1 MNLFKIKHLPY
12 YNILWSREKS
22 IPIIVQ
28 EFLKLEHRGEE
39 NAIKRKELKEFVH
52 LFNPHIKDRHIR
64 KLYEKVDKCW
74 CGDGLYYP
82 KQEEVQR
89 EINKLDRT
97 ITHFVRKKLSLK
109 LLKTRMQGI
118 QGRLF

>member
-1 MNLFKIKHLPY
+1 MTLQIKYLPY
-12 YNILWSREKS
+12 YMLLWSREKS

-28 EFLKLEHRGEE
+28 EFLKYEHRGEE
-39 NAIKRKELKEFVH
+39 NAIKRARLKEFIH
-52 LFNPHIKDRHIR
+52 LFDPDIKDRQMR
-64 KLYEKVDKCW
+64 KLYERVDKCW

-82 KQEEVQR
+82 RKEEVQR

-97 ITHFVRKKLSLK
+97 ITHFIRKKLSLE
-109 LLKTRMQGI
+109 LLKDRMQGI